1 MTENLDALAR
11 TLSASAALDARRV
24 GDRLKVAPRRRI
36 GGRGPLRLLWPAA
49 EGRVQ
54 WRGDRARV
62 SVGPDGWAWLVWIV
76 LAGAS
81 AVEWLMDRAEFP
93 RDYPAFAPFLA
104 LGVYSLLM
112 VFAVV
117 SLSGA
122 IRRAMGR

>member
-1 MTENLDALAR
+1 MTENLDALSR
-11 TLSASAALDARRV
+11 TLSASPTLDTRRI

-54 WRGDRARV
+54 WRRDRPRV
-62 SVGPDGWAWLVWIV
+62 SVRPDAWAWLVWIV

-81 AVEWLMDRAEFP
+81 VVELLMDRAEFP
-93 RDYPAFAPFLA
+93 RDYPAYAPFLA

-112 VFAVV
+112 VVAVV
-117 SLSGA
+117 SLSAA
-122 IRRAMGR
+122 IRSAIAR